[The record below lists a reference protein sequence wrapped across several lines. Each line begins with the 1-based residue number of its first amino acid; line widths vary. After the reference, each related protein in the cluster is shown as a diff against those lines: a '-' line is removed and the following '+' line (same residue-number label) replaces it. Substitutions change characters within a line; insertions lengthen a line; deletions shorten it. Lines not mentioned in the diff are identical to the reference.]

1 MVDIGD
7 EAPDFT
13 VPLANGGVESFTLS
27 DRLDEAPIVL
37 AFFPAAFTNTCTTE
51 MCTFRDRLAN
61 FEEVGGSVYG
71 VSVDLP
77 YTLNE
82 FRDEHDLN
90 FGLLSDE
97 RRELIDAY
105 DVVDRWEPRDIRV
118 AKRAVFVVDGDGR
131 ITYQWVADNP
141 KQEPDYEAVREAAA
155 KASA

>member
-7 EAPDFT
+7 AAPDFT
-13 VPLANGGVESFTLS
+13 VPLANGDVESFTLS
-27 DRLDEAPIVL
+27 EHLDEAPIVL
-37 AFFPAAFTNTCTTE
+37 AFFPAAFTSTCTTE

-61 FEEVGGSVYG
+61 FEDVGATVYG
-71 VSVDLP
+71 ISVDLP

-82 FRDEHDLN
+82 FRRENDLN

-105 DVVDRWEPRDIRV
+105 GVTDTFSPVDMRV
-118 AKRAVFVVDGDGR
+118 AQRAVFVVDGDGT
-131 ITYQWVADNP
+131 ITYRWVGDDP

-155 KASA
+155 DASA